1 MKTLKVVNGDFVF
14 DETGQLALVSDDE
27 EIAQAVEMCLSIEKG
42 EFILDEFIGIDTTFR
57 EDKTADDEDV
67 IDAIL
72 EAVEPL
78 TEEEKIEGIE
88 NIETEMN
95 ERTCTVTS
103 CEIVKI
109 DSEDTIE
116 MKGVDLVSL
125 YMSEWIEIFRDL
137 LLKHA

>member
-1 MKTLKVVNGDFVF
+1 MKTLKIKDGDFVF

-27 EIAQAVEMCLSIEKG
+27 EIAQAVEMCLNIEKG
-42 EFILDEFIGIDTTFR
+42 EFVLDEFIGMDTTFR
-57 EDKTADDEDV
+57 EDKSADDEDV

-88 NIETEMN
+88 NIETEIN
-95 ERTCTVTS
+95 GRTCTVTS

-116 MKGVDLVSL
+116 MKGVDLFGS
-125 YMSEWIEIFRDL
+125 
-137 LLKHA
+137 

>member
-14 DETGQLALVSDDE
+14 DETGQLALVSGDE
-27 EIAQAVEMCLSIEKG
+27 EIAQAVEMCLSIEKS

-57 EDKTADDEDV
+57 EGKSADDEDV

-116 MKGVDLVSL
+116 MKGVDLFGS
-125 YMSEWIEIFRDL
+125 
-137 LLKHA
+137 

>member
-116 MKGVDLVSL
+116 MKGVDLFGS
-125 YMSEWIEIFRDL
+125 
-137 LLKHA
+137 

>member
-27 EIAQAVEMCLSIEKG
+27 EIAQAVEMCLSIEKS

-57 EDKTADDEDV
+57 EGKSADDEDV

-88 NIETEMN
+88 NIETEIN
-95 ERTCTVTS
+95 RRTCTVTS

-116 MKGVDLVSL
+116 MKGVDLFGS
-125 YMSEWIEIFRDL
+125 
-137 LLKHA
+137 

>member
-57 EDKTADDEDV
+57 EDKSADDEDV

-116 MKGVDLVSL
+116 MKGVDLFGS
-125 YMSEWIEIFRDL
+125 
-137 LLKHA
+137 

>member
-14 DETGQLALVSDDE
+14 DETGQLALASDDE

-67 IDAIL
+67 IDAII

-116 MKGVDLVSL
+116 MNGVDLFGS
-125 YMSEWIEIFRDL
+125 
-137 LLKHA
+137 

>member
-27 EIAQAVEMCLSIEKG
+27 EIAQAVEMCLNIEKG
-42 EFILDEFIGIDTTFR
+42 EFILDEFIGMDTTFR

-88 NIETEMN
+88 NVETEMN
-95 ERTCTVTS
+95 ERTCTVIS

-116 MKGVDLVSL
+116 MKGVDLFGS
-125 YMSEWIEIFRDL
+125 
-137 LLKHA
+137 

>member
-1 MKTLKVVNGDFVF
+1 MKTLKIKDGDFVF

-67 IDAIL
+67 IDAII

-103 CEIVKI
+103 CEIVKN

-116 MKGVDLVSL
+116 MKGVDLFGS
-125 YMSEWIEIFRDL
+125 
-137 LLKHA
+137 

>member
-1 MKTLKVVNGDFVF
+1 MKTLKIKDGDFVF
-14 DETGQLALVSDDE
+14 DETGQLTLVSDDE

-42 EFILDEFIGIDTTFR
+42 EFILDEFIGMDTTFR
-57 EDKTADDEDV
+57 EDKSADDEDV

-116 MKGVDLVSL
+116 MKGVDLFGS
-125 YMSEWIEIFRDL
+125 
-137 LLKHA
+137 

>member
-67 IDAIL
+67 IDAII

-103 CEIVKI
+103 CEIVKN

-116 MKGVDLVSL
+116 MKGVDLFGS
-125 YMSEWIEIFRDL
+125 
-137 LLKHA
+137 

>member
-42 EFILDEFIGIDTTFR
+42 EFILDEFIGMDTTFR
-57 EDKTADDEDV
+57 EDKSADDEDV

-88 NIETEMN
+88 NIETEIN

-116 MKGVDLVSL
+116 MKGVDLFGS
-125 YMSEWIEIFRDL
+125 
-137 LLKHA
+137 

>member
-42 EFILDEFIGIDTTFR
+42 EFILDEFIGMDTTFR

-116 MKGVDLVSL
+116 MKGVDLFGS
-125 YMSEWIEIFRDL
+125 
-137 LLKHA
+137 

>member
-1 MKTLKVVNGDFVF
+1 MKTLKIKDGDFVF

-42 EFILDEFIGIDTTFR
+42 EFILDEFIGMDTTFR
-57 EDKTADDEDV
+57 EDKSADDEDV

-88 NIETEMN
+88 NIETEIN
-95 ERTCTVTS
+95 GRTRTVTS

-116 MKGVDLVSL
+116 MKGVDLFGS
-125 YMSEWIEIFRDL
+125 
-137 LLKHA
+137 

>member
-42 EFILDEFIGIDTTFR
+42 EFILDEFIGMDTTFR
-57 EDKTADDEDV
+57 EDKSADDEDV

-116 MKGVDLVSL
+116 MKGVDLFGS
-125 YMSEWIEIFRDL
+125 
-137 LLKHA
+137 

>member
-14 DETGQLALVSDDE
+14 DETGQLALASDDE

-57 EDKTADDEDV
+57 EDKTAEDEDV

-103 CEIVKI
+103 CEIVKN

-116 MKGVDLVSL
+116 MKGVDLFGS
-125 YMSEWIEIFRDL
+125 
-137 LLKHA
+137 

>member
-1 MKTLKVVNGDFVF
+1 MKTLKIKDGDFVF

-42 EFILDEFIGIDTTFR
+42 EFILDEFIGMDTTFR
-57 EDKTADDEDV
+57 EDKSADDEDV

-72 EAVEPL
+72 EAIEPL

-103 CEIVKI
+103 CEIVKN

-116 MKGVDLVSL
+116 MKGVDLFGS
-125 YMSEWIEIFRDL
+125 
-137 LLKHA
+137 